1 VKIIRFIER
10 RLRGVTSLRRASA
23 GRSKRFCGIAS
34 FAWPPKG
41 EPVEQHPGVG
51 AAISPRGRAKM
62 EINLRYDNAT

>member
-1 VKIIRFIER
+1 MKKPTRK
-10 RLRGVTSLRRASA
+10 AD
-23 GRSKRFCGIAS
+23 
-34 FAWPPKG
+34 PPPEAKG